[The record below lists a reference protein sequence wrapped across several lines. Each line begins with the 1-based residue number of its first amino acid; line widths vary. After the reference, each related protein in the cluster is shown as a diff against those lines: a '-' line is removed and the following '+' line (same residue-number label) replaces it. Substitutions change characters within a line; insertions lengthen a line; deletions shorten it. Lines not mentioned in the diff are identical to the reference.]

1 MENNMNKIIPLV
13 AAFAA
18 LLSPQANAEVFNG
31 PFIGVQAGWEQNK
44 LNNPFNIIT
53 DKSKRSGIQY
63 GINAGYDIKLTESF
77 VVGVEAGL
85 GFTTHSDTRVL
96 GTSIARLK
104 PQRSFDFSARAGF
117 LAAPSTL
124 FYVRTGYSNA
134 RFKVEETVNAVK
146 SRIAGNSEGWMLGGG
161 LEHAFTD
168 NISGRIEYRRTDLK
182 GEKNNRN
189 QMLAGVAYHF

>member
-1 MENNMNKIIPLV
+1 MEISMKKIIPL
-13 AAFAA
+13 AAVCAA
-18 LLSPQANAEVFNG
+18 LLSTQANAEVFNG
-31 PFIGVQAGWEQNK
+31 PFIGVQAGWEQNN
-44 LNNPFNIIT
+44 LDDPFSIIT
-53 DKSKRSGIQY
+53 DKSKRSGVQY
-63 GINAGYDIKLTESF
+63 GINAGYDMKLTENF
-77 VVGVEAGL
+77 VLGVQADL
-85 GFTTHSDTRVL
+85 GFTTGSDTRIL

-134 RFKVEETVNAVK
+134 RFKLEETVNAVK
-146 SRIAGNSEGWMLGGG
+146 SRIAGNSDGWMLGGG

-168 NISGRIEYRRTDLK
+168 KISGRLEYRRTDLE

-189 QMLAGVAYHF
+189 QMLVGVAYHF